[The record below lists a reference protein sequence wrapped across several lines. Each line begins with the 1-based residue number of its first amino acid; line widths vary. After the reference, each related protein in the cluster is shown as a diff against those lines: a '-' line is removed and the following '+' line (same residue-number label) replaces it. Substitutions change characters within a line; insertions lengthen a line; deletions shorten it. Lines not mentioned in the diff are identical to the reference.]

1 MFPINYHTTQSMLFQ
16 VVGNTNICFFSPPHR
31 MIWKHL
37 FEVVTVK
44 FSGIVFLPVLL
55 SIGTKCPAS
64 IIQSN
69 IQNVAYLEQLSQAE
83 QQRNA
88 LVPGS
93 SGETASKR
101 SIHGHTHRLLFSL

>member
-1 MFPINYHTTQSMLFQ
+1 
-16 VVGNTNICFFSPPHR
+16 
-31 MIWKHL
+31 MIQKHL
-37 FEVVTVK
+37 YEVVTIK
-44 FSGIVFLPVLL
+44 YSGTVFLCDLF
-55 SIGTKCPAS
+55 SIGTKCPVS

-101 SIHGHTHRLLFSL
+101 SIHGHTRRLLFSP

>member
-1 MFPINYHTTQSMLFQ
+1 MLFM
-16 VVGNTNICFFSPPHR
+16 VVGNMNICVVFVQIQHR
-31 MIWKHL
+31 IIWKHL
-37 FEVVTVK
+37 FEVVTIK
-44 FSGIVFLPVLL
+44 YSATPFLHVLFN
-55 SIGTKCPAS
+55 IGTKCPVS

-93 SGETASKR
+93 SGEMASKR
-101 SIHGHTHRLLFSL
+101 SIHGHTRRLLFSL

>member
-1 MFPINYHTTQSMLFQ
+1 MLFK
-16 VVGNTNICFFSPPHR
+16 VAGNLNTFFSFPDSTQCF
-31 MIWKHL
+31 KHL
-37 FEVVTVK
+37 CAVVTLRY
-44 FSGIVFLPVLL
+44 SGTVFLSVLFN
-55 SIGTKCPAS
+55 IGTKCPVS

-93 SGETASKR
+93 SREMASKR
-101 SIHGHTHRLLFSL
+101 SIHGHTRRLLFSL

>member
-1 MFPINYHTTQSMLFQ
+1 
-16 VVGNTNICFFSPPHR
+16 

-37 FEVVTVK
+37 FEVVTIK
-44 FSGIVFLPVLL
+44 YSGTVLLCVLL
-55 SIGTKCPAS
+55 SIGTKCPVS
-64 IIQSN
+64 ITQSN
-69 IQNVAYLEQLSQAE
+69 IQNVAYLEQLSQTE

-93 SGETASKR
+93 SGEMASKR